1 MGALLSV
8 AVLAGCEYADPELLP
23 GSSSAVPQPFPSLT
37 AISEDAAAQTELMA
51 QVDAVMGEQ
60 AGIPSFGVAGGMR
73 DGAGMSSFGSLTD
86 AGTYPVRAACAE
98 GQGALLTIR
107 QRGEVLLTRRLDCGT
122 AYNFDVQLRAGEVL
136 VALEPIGGGLIGGAV
151 RFEVPLEGTVTPD
164 VRPN

>member
-1 MGALLSV
+1 MALLGGKSVGCWSAPRGGPAAGRRVAVIMGALLSV

-86 AGTYPVRAACAE
+86 AGTYPVRAA
-98 GQGALLTIR
+98 
-107 QRGEVLLTRRLDCGT
+107 
-122 AYNFDVQLRAGEVL
+122 
-136 VALEPIGGGLIGGAV
+136 
-151 RFEVPLEGTVTPD
+151 
-164 VRPN
+164 